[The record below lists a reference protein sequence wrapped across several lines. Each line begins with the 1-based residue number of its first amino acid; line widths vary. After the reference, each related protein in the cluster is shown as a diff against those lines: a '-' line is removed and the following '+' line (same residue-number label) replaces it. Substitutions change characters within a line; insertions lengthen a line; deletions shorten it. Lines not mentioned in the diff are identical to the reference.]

1 MARKATPSST
11 AERPTRRVTR
21 SGTKKPASKSGA
33 AVADPPTARQA
44 ATEPTAEQ
52 IQARAYQIYL
62 ARGDRDGD
70 AHSDW
75 LRAEQELRSRV
86 KRS

>member
-11 AERPTRRVTR
+11 AERPTRQVTR

-33 AVADPPTARQA
+33 AVADPPPARRPA
-44 ATEPTAEQ
+44 PAAEQ
-52 IQARAYQIYL
+52 IQARAYEIYL
-62 ARGDRDGD
+62 ARGGCDGD

-75 LRAEQELRSRV
+75 LQAEQELRSRV